1 MDGGPVTTMAGWSMM
16 HHALLHSRAPAPP
29 KGIHIRIDATSL
41 ASAATPFAARHA
53 RNASELGEA

>member
-1 MDGGPVTTMAGWSMM
+1 
-16 HHALLHSRAPAPP
+16 LLHSRAPAPP